1 METKFY
7 CYFRVSTDDKGQT
20 TEQQHE
26 KVFAFAKQNGTI
38 IGQCDE
44 FASAKSIEGRPLLQK
59 AIKVCKE
66 QGATLLVL
74 RLDRLARY
82 VTDSFEIYKHVK
94 IVTVE
99 QDASDILTFSI
110 FSALAQKEN
119 EIKSKRVKDK
129 MALLKSQ
136 GRYLGNPNL
145 KKGEDGKLSEEGK
158 AHQAMITAKA
168 SEQRRSK
175 ANANEGQR
183 HAYNAICFM
192 PGTLQ
197 QKADYLNKQGYT
209 TPNGKPFTRV
219 QVSRL
224 IERFG
229 NN

>member
-44 FASAKSIEGRPLLQK
+44 YASAKSIEGRPLLQK

-66 QGATLLVL
+66 QSATLLVL
-74 RLDRLARY
+74 CLDRLARC
-82 VTDSFEIYKHVK
+82 TADAFEVYKQVK
-94 IVTVE
+94 IMTVE
-99 QDASDILTFSI
+99 QDASDILTFAI

-119 EIKSKRVKDK
+119 EIKSRRVRDK
-129 MALLKSQ
+129 MALLKSM
-136 GRYLGNPNL
+136 GVYLGNPHL
-145 KKGEDGKLSEEGK
+145 KKDEDGNLSEKGK
-158 AHQAMITAKA
+158 AHQEMITAKA
-168 SEQRRSK
+168 SEQRSNK
-175 ANANEGQR
+175 ANSNESQR

-192 PGTLQ
+192 SGTLQ
-197 QKADYLNKQGYT
+197 EKANYLNRLGYT
-209 TPNGKPFTRV
+209 TPKGKPFTRI

-224 IERFG
+224 IDRFA
-229 NN
+229 NK